1 MSACCDQKTETIL
14 DKKKIEK
21 DGKERIFADLRFQ
34 VYDKVVHIHE
44 GKRKFE
50 MDKNK
55 FYLCFEQFMKSL
67 CSIPEDTKVL
77 FVGNGPLISITDA
90 KDYDETKT
98 QGFCHLLLRQKK
110 GIWTARL
117 EEDRSKADVVLGD
130 ELIEFVDEFT
140 KSI

>member
-1 MSACCDQKTETIL
+1 MGNQKTETVL
-14 DKKKIEK
+14 EKKKIEKK

-44 GKRKFE
+44 GLRKFE
-50 MDKNK
+50 MEKNK

-67 CSIPEDTKVL
+67 CSIPEGTKVL
-77 FVGNGPLISITDA
+77 FVGNE
-90 KDYDETKT
+90 KDTNADDTIKDRS
-98 QGFCHLLLRQKK
+98 FCHLLLRQKN
-110 GIWTARL
+110 GVWSARL

-130 ELIEFVDEFT
+130 ELVGFLDDFA

>member
-1 MSACCDQKTETIL
+1 MPMGDQKTETVL
-14 DKKKIEK
+14 EKKKIEKK

-44 GKRKFE
+44 GLRKFE
-50 MDKNK
+50 MEKNK

-67 CSIPEDTKVL
+67 CSIPEGTKVL
-77 FVGNGPLISITDA
+77 FVGNE
-90 KDYDETKT
+90 KDRS
-98 QGFCHLLLRQKK
+98 FCHLLLRQKN
-110 GIWTARL
+110 GVWSARL

-130 ELIEFVDEFT
+130 ELVGFLDDFA

>member
-1 MSACCDQKTETIL
+1 MGNQKTETVL
-14 DKKKIEK
+14 EKKKIEKK

-44 GKRKFE
+44 GLRKFE
-50 MDKNK
+50 MEKNK

-67 CSIPEDTKVL
+67 CSIPEGTKVL
-77 FVGNGPLISITDA
+77 FVGNE
-90 KDYDETKT
+90 KDRS
-98 QGFCHLLLRQKK
+98 FCHLLLRQKN
-110 GIWTARL
+110 GVWSARL

-130 ELIEFVDEFT
+130 ELVGFLDDFA

>member
-1 MSACCDQKTETIL
+1 MPMGNQKTETVL
-14 DKKKIEK
+14 EKKKIEKK

-44 GKRKFE
+44 GLRKFE
-50 MDKNK
+50 MEKNK

-67 CSIPEDTKVL
+67 CSIPEGTKVL
-77 FVGNGPLISITDA
+77 FVGNE
-90 KDYDETKT
+90 KDRS
-98 QGFCHLLLRQKK
+98 FCHLLLRQKN
-110 GIWTARL
+110 GVWSARL

-130 ELIEFVDEFT
+130 ELVGFLDDFA